1 MTFPGGATIIVDRKQ
16 GMTILNGDC
25 PLSIVPGRFLDA
37 WFQRLPDAKAKEFYP
52 SDSSPGHVTNPAL
65 ERANAMQQRTREL
78 LSIWT
83 RLIGSPMS
91 VGLLRS
97 LSPTGLFSSRHGRR
111 QSNAA
116 VRSRGR
122 ITRWNSGTSSTSHL
136 HDHARDRYRCWNQI
150 VDEVKAASSL
160 MLERKI
166 GPIVKDHALPEI
178 VGHSVRWDVLGA
190 CMESEYADIC
200 PTAFFT
206 DLMGWYK
213 RGRFPCGWGGV
224 DRSGKIRLAE
234 TEHDGPVLV
243 TRALNFPLLEP
254 PITLPKGK
262 LIIF

>member
-1 MTFPGGATIIVDRKQ
+1 
-16 GMTILNGDC
+16 
-25 PLSIVPGRFLDA
+25 
-37 WFQRLPDAKAKEFYP
+37 
-52 SDSSPGHVTNPAL
+52 
-65 ERANAMQQRTREL
+65 MQQRTREL
-78 LSIWT
+78 LVDLDSADWFSNVGRPFTEPIPNGVIFVSSWAEAVECCGSISWENYT
-83 RLIGSPMS
+83 LEQRNIL
-91 VGLLRS
+91 
-97 LSPTGLFSSRHGRR
+97 
-111 QSNAA
+111 
-116 VRSRGR
+116 
-122 ITRWNSGTSSTSHL
+122 TSHL